1 MSPLV
6 AGLVLASAA
15 MHASWNALLKGGSDR
30 LRSVTVM
37 AVTTSVIAGLGA
49 LFLPRPRMA
58 SWGCIALS
66 AALHVVYNLLLV
78 ASYKHGD
85 LGVSYPIARGSS
97 PLLVAVG
104 AMAIAREKLELL
116 SMTGVVFISMGIVG
130 LAFEN
135 RKGLAARALIPA
147 LLTGATIAAYTL
159 ADGLGARL
167 SGHSQAYAA
176 WLFVSYGPAML
187 LILILWRR
195 HADHFR
201 LDAEAARSA
210 LGGIVSMLAYAIVI
224 WAASVSPMG
233 PVSALRETGVVFA
246 ALIGRVFLDE
256 TLGPRRLA
264 ACTVVALGAAC
275 LGFAH

>member
-1 MSPLV
+1 LV
-6 AGLVLASAA
+6 AGLVLTSAA

-37 AVTTSVIAGLGA
+37 AVTTSLVAVIGA
-49 LFLPRPRMA
+49 LLLPTPRVG

-66 AALHVVYNLLLV
+66 AALHVAYNLLLV
-78 ASYKHGD
+78 ASYRHGD

-104 AMAIAREKLELL
+104 AAFVAHEQLDLL
-116 SMTGVVFISMGIVG
+116 TLTGVGLISVGILG
-130 LAFEN
+130 LAFETRN
-135 RKGLAARALIPA
+135 GLPSRALVPA

-159 ADGLGARL
+159 ADGMGARL
-167 SGHSQAYAA
+167 SGHSQSYAA
-176 WLFVSYGPAML
+176 WLFLSYGPAML
-187 LILILWRR
+187 LILILWRG

-201 LDAEAARSA
+201 LDAEWARSA
-210 LGGIVSMLAYAIVI
+210 LGGIVSMAAYAIVI

-246 ALIGRVFLDE
+246 ALIGRLFLDE
-256 TLGPRRLA
+256 PLGPRRLA
-264 ACTVVALGAAC
+264 ACTIVALGAAC
-275 LGFAH
+275 LGYAHR